1 MGLVNR
7 AIEFTHCIYV
17 HTDKLVAFEW
27 IAGVVL
33 MQVLDLTGVAAPSA
47 DSSLSPVQIST
58 TCVAH
63 DIVAVG
69 GFNGEL
75 VVKSLAI
82 ERPVS
87 RSKRFAP
94 LTMTRPT

>member
-1 MGLVNR
+1 MLLNMGPYWQGC
-7 AIEFTHCIYV
+7 ASTEI
-17 HTDKLVAFEW
+17 TD
-27 IAGVVL
+27 VVL
-33 MQVLDLTGVAAPSA
+33 MLVQVLDLTGVAAPSA

-58 TCVAH
+58 TCVAR

-75 VVKSLAI
+75 VVKSLAV

-87 RSKRFAP
+87 RSVLFA
-94 LTMTRPT
+94 